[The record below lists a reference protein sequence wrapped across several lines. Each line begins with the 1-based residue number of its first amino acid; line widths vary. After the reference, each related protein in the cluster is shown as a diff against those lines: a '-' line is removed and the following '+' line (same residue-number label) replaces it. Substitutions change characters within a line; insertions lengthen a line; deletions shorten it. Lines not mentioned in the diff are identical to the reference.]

1 METLTIRDT
10 HVSLPA
16 VDERDL
22 RAVSSLE
29 SDGTPIEY
37 FAYRDQ
43 ELRLLEVLEARLHG
57 GQIEKVS
64 TERTRIEGSRFSGI
78 EFFDCDLNSI
88 VLADTKLSRVRFTN
102 CGLLGATL
110 SEATFEDVIFERCRL
125 DYATFNHIV
134 AKGPVAFVSCSLTEA
149 EFDGS
154 DLGKAIFSEN
164 RLTQTRFGS
173 GMYRGTDLRE
183 NDLSAITGVV
193 NLREALLDRHQ
204 LTDLTSALVSD
215 LNITFTDELDELRGG
230 AGHAR

>member
-29 SDGTPIEY
+29 SDGTPLEY

-43 ELRLLEVLEARLHG
+43 ELRLLEVLEARLHDG
-57 GQIEKVS
+57 RVDKVS
-64 TERTRIEGSRFSGI
+64 AERARIEGSRISGVEFS
-78 EFFDCDLNSI
+78 DCDLNSI

-102 CGLLGATL
+102 CRLLGAML

-125 DYATFNHIV
+125 DYATFNHVV

-149 EFDGS
+149 DFEGS
-154 DLGKAIFSEN
+154 DLGKVIFSEN
-164 RLTQTRFGS
+164 RLTQTRFGP
-173 GMYRGTDLRE
+173 GTYRGTDLRE
-183 NDLSAITGVV
+183 NDLSTITGVV
-193 NLREALLDRHQ
+193 NLRQALLDRHQ
-204 LTDLTSALVSD
+204 STDLTSALVGD
-215 LNITFTDELDELRGG
+215 LDITFTDELDDLRGG
-230 AGHAR
+230 TGHTR